1 MSSTKILATAMH
13 LLMQVE
19 GALQVVTRKYMVLLV
34 WNFVNLNEFAKKNQT
49 NTPKIVDFSW
59 ILIKPVTNP
68 W

>member
-34 WNFVNLNEFAKKNQT
+34 WNFVNLNEFAKKIQT